1 MAMRT
6 KRPWRWRRVVKY
18 QSQLEPEFATEI
30 TTAMGSDRLR
40 QCIQCG
46 TCSAT
51 CPLSDYMDFTPRRLI
66 AMARAGFRDDV
77 LESYAIWACT
87 SCYSCTVE
95 CPKEI
100 PITEVMYALR
110 RIAVREG
117 KYPKRFTTSVMARE
131 FVDAIEKHGRSTES
145 WISTKL
151 YLKTDPI
158 ELLKHAPLG
167 LKLFRRGRMGL
178 RRESVSRPAQL
189 RKLLEAA
196 SSDGGA
202 AG

>member
-1 MAMRT
+1 MAT
-6 KRPWRWRRVVKY
+6 KAKRPWKWRRVVKH
-18 QSQLEPEFATEI
+18 QSQPDTHFATEI
-30 TTAMGSDRLR
+30 AAVLGSDKLR

-66 AMARAGFRDDV
+66 AMTRAGFRDDV
-77 LESYAIWACT
+77 LQSFTIWTCT

-110 RIAVREG
+110 RISVRENA
-117 KYPKRFTTSVMARE
+117 YPKRFTTSVMARE
-131 FVDAIEKHGRSTES
+131 FVDSIEKHGRSTES
-145 WISTKL
+145 WLSTKL

-158 ELLKHAPLG
+158 ELLKHVPLG
-167 LKLFRRGRMGL
+167 LRLIWHGRMGL
-178 RRESVSRPAQL
+178 RRESVRRPAQL
-189 RKLLEAA
+189 RKLLRAVSPDGEAA
-196 SSDGGA
+196 R
-202 AG
+202 